1 MKLLSTDPTDP
12 FIDTMTDITYC
23 RRAELKTYKPLD
35 MPAIFRNFTRARKD
49 IGIAKRAGRP
59 WYYMDCGYFGNVTP
73 RKSFVRLV
81 PNDIQHSKP
90 RYDLPADRFEH
101 QIRQVVQPHP
111 IKFNKWKK
119 DGRAILVAPAANK
132 SCFFYG
138 YTLAK
143 WLETTIA
150 QIKQYTDRPIIIR
163 NRRIRQDRIEG
174 NSIYHQFDS
183 DNIFAL
189 VTYNS
194 MAAVE
199 AVGYGIPSFTTAP
212 CAANEMCSQDLS
224 QINTPYYPD
233 PSKVAAWQHW
243 LSYCQYHP
251 REIST
256 KVPWELMA
264 KYNLR

>member
-1 MKLLSTDPTDP
+1 MKLLSTDPTDT
-12 FIDTMTDITYC
+12 FIETMSDITYC
-23 RRAELKTYKPLD
+23 RRAELKTYTPLD
-35 MPAIFRNFTRARKD
+35 MPVIFRNFTRARKD

-111 IKFNKWKK
+111 IKFDKWKK

-132 SCFFYG
+132 SCTFYG

-143 WLETTIA
+143 WLATTIA

-163 NRRIRQDRIEG
+163 NRSIRQHR
-174 NSIYHQFDS
+174 
-183 DNIFAL
+183 
-189 VTYNS
+189 
-194 MAAVE
+194 
-199 AVGYGIPSFTTAP
+199 
-212 CAANEMCSQDLS
+212 
-224 QINTPYYPD
+224 
-233 PSKVAAWQHW
+233 
-243 LSYCQYHP
+243 
-251 REIST
+251 RE
-256 KVPWELMA
+256 
-264 KYNLR
+264 